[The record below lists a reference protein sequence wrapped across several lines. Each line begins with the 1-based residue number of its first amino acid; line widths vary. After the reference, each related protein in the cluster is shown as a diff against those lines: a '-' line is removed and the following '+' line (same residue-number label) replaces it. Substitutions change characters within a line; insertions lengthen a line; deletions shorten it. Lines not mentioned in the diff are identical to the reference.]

1 VASLFINLFK
11 TTKTM
16 KKTGLTIRI
25 EDMLRERLV
34 EVAESKNQTVSEY
47 VRELLWD
54 KHFIIM

>member
-1 VASLFINLFK
+1 
-11 TTKTM
+11 M

-47 VRELLWD
+47 VRELLWE